1 MYVGKSQ
8 QSHLINGRLV
18 IFQLFLR
25 DMSPKRYYMVTEE
38 QEQMMCN
45 ICGITVSASQAKQHA
60 STSSHEL
67 HKAMLE
73 QELNAVRK
81 ENYQN
86 DSSLVISWERSS
98 V

>member
-1 MYVGKSQ
+1 
-8 QSHLINGRLV
+8 
-18 IFQLFLR
+18 
-25 DMSPKRYYMVTEE
+25 MVTEE
-38 QEQMMCN
+38 QQVMCN
-45 ICGITVSASQAKQHA
+45 ICGITVSASQTKQHT

-67 HKAMLE
+67 HKATLE

-86 DSSLVISWERSS
+86 DSSLVISWERSR

>member
-1 MYVGKSQ
+1 M
-8 QSHLINGRLV
+8 
-18 IFQLFLR
+18 
-25 DMSPKRYYMVTEE
+25 YMVAEK
-38 QEQMMCN
+38 QQLLCN
-45 ICGITVSASQAKQHA
+45 ICGIMVSASQAKQHA

-67 HKAMLE
+67 HKSTLE

-86 DSSLVISWERSS
+86 DASVVVSWEKSS

>member
-1 MYVGKSQ
+1 
-8 QSHLINGRLV
+8 
-18 IFQLFLR
+18 
-25 DMSPKRYYMVTEE
+25 MVTEE
-38 QEQMMCN
+38 QQVMCN
-45 ICGITVSASQAKQHA
+45 ICGITLSASQTKQHA

-67 HKAMLE
+67 HKATLE

-86 DSSLVISWERSS
+86 DSSLVISWERSR